1 MVANADPVSAGV
13 FEANFERVFSSR
25 VEKTEI
31 EAVFHPRLNSVS
43 LEFRHGL
50 TNYRQFWDEA
60 ARLNFAAA
68 LELYKADYAEKNF
81 DLRFRRS
88 RAIYGRV
95 KGRIEWQSFRFSRTY
110 VANPTIELGYRFRG
124 EYPYFTTTMRSI
136 REEGSQNDR
145 SARESGHINM
155 YFTIEQ
161 ADELVKIFNQEH
173 LMGLLE
179 VNGRVNAH
187 INDDINANVNYDEP
201 SEEFDREQD

>member
-1 MVANADPVSAGV
+1 MPLYKLFLLTFALIPVLSCATDISKRYPNMVANADPVSAGV

-95 KGRIEWQSFRFSRTY
+95 
-110 VANPTIELGYRFRG
+110 
-124 EYPYFTTTMRSI
+124 
-136 REEGSQNDR
+136 
-145 SARESGHINM
+145 
-155 YFTIEQ
+155 
-161 ADELVKIFNQEH
+161 
-173 LMGLLE
+173 
-179 VNGRVNAH
+179 
-187 INDDINANVNYDEP
+187 
-201 SEEFDREQD
+201 